1 MTTKPSRRESCS
13 ASTKKNF
20 RDTLPHGNPRTLATE
35 HLTAIIAAAGSSNRM
50 GFDKMFADLGG
61 HPVILHAIAAF
72 EDFQGVDDIIVVAN
86 PERVTDV
93 TSMIEQAGF
102 VKVKNVVKGGDTR
115 RDSVANALHHVDDNC
130 DFVSVHDGARPWI
143 TPAQIER
150 VLNCA
155 AKHGAAA
162 SAHPITDTLKR
173 ADRDGQVEDSVE
185 REGMWAMETPQIFRT
200 GLLKEAFAKVLA
212 ENLQVSDEVSAVQQL
227 GKPVRLVQNST
238 LNPKVTFPADLKLP
252 PPTR

>member
-1 MTTKPSRRESCS
+1 
-13 ASTKKNF
+13 
-20 RDTLPHGNPRTLATE
+20 
-35 HLTAIIAAAGSSNRM
+35 M
-50 GFDKMFADLGG
+50 GFDKMFADLDGR
-61 HPVILHAIAAF
+61 PVIVHAIAAF
-72 EDFQGVDDIIVVAN
+72 EDYQGVDDIIVVAN

-93 TSMIEQAGF
+93 TSVIKQAGF
-102 VKVKNVVKGGDTR
+102 VKVTNVVKGGETR
-115 RDSVANALHHVDDNC
+115 RDSVASALHHVGDNC

-150 VLNCA
+150 VFNCA

-162 SAHPITDTLKR
+162 SARPITDTLKR
-173 ADRDGQVEDSVE
+173 ADQDGQVESGVE
-185 REGMWAMETPQIFRT
+185 RDGMWAMETPQIFRA

-238 LNPKVTFPADLKLP
+238 LNPKVTFPADLKLS